1 MTGGTSRG
9 ADGTAAMLF
18 YRIMLTLAAPGIALW
33 LLGRRLRGRESARG
47 LAERLGGGGGIRP
60 KGPLLW
66 LHGASNGELTSVRW
80 MVEAMVQRCPDLV
93 LIVTCNTETARALVE
108 GWAMPQVTARMAP
121 LDFRWAVA
129 RFIARWRPDALLM
142 LENELWPNR
151 ITMMEA
157 RKRPVLV
164 FGARMSDRSAKA
176 WAMAPALC
184 GAMFSALAFVSAQD
198 EVSRTRLRGLGVRP
212 GRLGPVTSLKARGPA
227 PGAVAPLPEGLRHAF
242 TPMTTL
248 LAASTHPGEERAVLE
263 GFAKARAAGHVARL
277 ILAPRHPRRRAE
289 IEALI
294 RAAGLD
300 FATRSTGAD
309 PGSAPVYLAD
319 TMGEMD
325 LWYRLAGVTFVGG
338 SLVPGGGH
346 TPYEPARFGSA
357 ILHGPYVAN
366 FVAVYRALDRVGGA
380 RKVADA
386 GGIAT
391 ALAELSDAA
400 RRARMASAAHEAL
413 EGAPGGGEDALFAAL
428 AKALDRPALKA

>member
-1 MTGGTSRG
+1 
-9 ADGTAAMLF
+9 MLF
-18 YRIMLTLAAPGIALW
+18 YRIMLTLIAPGIAVW
-33 LLGRRLRGRESARG
+33 LLARRLRGRETSRG
-47 LAERLGGGGGIRP
+47 LVERLGGGSRLRP
-60 KGPLLW
+60 AGTLLW
-66 LHGASNGELTSVRW
+66 VHGASNGELTSVRW
-80 MVEAMVQRCPDLV
+80 MVDAMVQRSPDLG

-108 GWAMPQVTARMAP
+108 GWGIPQIKARLAP
-121 LDFRWAVA
+121 LDYRWTVA

-157 RKRPVLV
+157 RKCPVLI
-164 FGARMSDRSAKA
+164 FGARMSERSAKA
-176 WAMAPALC
+176 WALSPTLC
-184 GAMFSALAFVSAQD
+184 EAMFSALAFVSAQD

-227 PGAVAPLPEGLRHAF
+227 SGAPAASLPEPLRHAF
-242 TPMTTL
+242 IPITTL

-263 GFAKARAAGHVARL
+263 GFAQARAAGHVTRL

-309 PGSAPVYLAD
+309 PGNAPVYLAD

-346 TPYEPARFGSA
+346 TPYEPARFGSV

-380 RKVADA
+380 RQVADA
-386 GGIAT
+386 GGIAV
-391 ALAELSDAA
+391 ALAELSDAP